1 MPELVLAWCLT
12 DRRATAIAEG
22 SGLSIVSGDGGRLRL
37 DLPSPEA
44 ASAMARV
51 AAPDGLSESDL
62 ARLPDAVRALT
73 ALERLRLAG
82 RLEWLATVS
91 GHPFASIVPLSH
103 RFEPGE
109 LPGAGAVIDR
119 FVYLR
124 RDAGA
129 AILES
134 PEAACR
140 LLLAP
145 AAAAAVARL
154 MAGETRAGD
163 EPARTLLGRTG
174 FLVSAAESDTR
185 KVWSFHDRMFHA
197 ASRPAH
203 EALRFGPTAR
213 FKGVLPPPDPIWG
226 DGPPARP
233 TLPDAES
240 TPLHQLLER
249 RRSVRD
255 FADQPPSR
263 AQLEAL
269 FSRTLRI
276 TARRRAGAE
285 SWLERPVPAA
295 GGAGEI
301 VGYLAVRAADGMEP
315 GIWRHDALADR
326 LDRVA
331 SSAPPLDRLFEMV
344 AAFIQRP
351 GAPPPAI
358 IVFAARLPQL
368 AWKYEAI
375 AYRLALLDAGAALG
389 VLHLVAEDVGL
400 GACAVGTINPR
411 HLAALTGMDGFAEIS
426 LAEIA
431 VGRPV

>member
-1 MPELVLAWCLT
+1 MPELVLAWLLA
-12 DRRATAIAEG
+12 DRSATAVAEG
-22 SGLSIVSGDGGRLRL
+22 TGLAIVSGDGGRLRL
-37 DLPSPEA
+37 DLPSADA
-44 ASAMARV
+44 ASALARV
-51 AAPDGLSESDL
+51 ATPSGLSELDL
-62 ARLPDAVRALT
+62 ARLPDAARALI

-82 RLEWLATVS
+82 RLEWLATVADR
-91 GHPFASIVPLSH
+91 PFARIVPLSH

-109 LPGAGAVIDR
+109 PSGNGSEVDR
-119 FVYLR
+119 FACLR
-124 RDAGA
+124 RDSGA
-129 AILES
+129 AILDS

-140 LLLAP
+140 LVLDP

-154 MAGETRAGD
+154 MAGEAAAGD
-163 EPARTLLGRTG
+163 EAARTLLGRAG
-174 FLVSAAESDTR
+174 FLVSGAEPASR
-185 KVWSFHDRMFHA
+185 RVWSFHDRMFHA
-197 ASRPAH
+197 ASRPEH
-203 EALRFGPTAR
+203 EAQRFGPTAR
-213 FKGVLPPPDPIWG
+213 FKGVLPPPDPVWG
-226 DGPPARP
+226 NGPPARP

-301 VGYLAVRAADGMEP
+301 VGYLAVRAVDGMEP

-326 LDRVA
+326 LERLA
-331 SSAPPLDRLFEMV
+331 APGPPLDRLFEMV

-358 IVFAARLPQL
+358 VVLAARLPQL

-389 VLHLVAEDVGL
+389 ILHLVAEDVGI
-400 GACAVGTINPR
+400 GACAVGTVNPR
-411 HLAALTGMDGFAEIS
+411 HFATLTGLDSLSEIS

>member
-1 MPELVLAWCLT
+1 M
-12 DRRATAIAEG
+12 AEG
-22 SGLSIVSGDGGRLRL
+22 AGLAIVSGDGGRLRL
-37 DLPSPEA
+37 DLPSAEA
-44 ASAMARV
+44 ASALVRV
-51 AAPDGLSESDL
+51 ATPGGLSEQDL
-62 ARLPDAVRALT
+62 VRLPDVACALT

-91 GHPFASIVPLSH
+91 DRPFASIVPLSH

-109 LPGAGAVIDR
+109 PPGAGSEVDR
-119 FVYLR
+119 FACLR

-129 AILES
+129 AILDS
-134 PEAACR
+134 PETACR
-140 LLLAP
+140 LVLEP

-154 MAGETRAGD
+154 MAGEAAAGD
-163 EPARTLLGRTG
+163 EAARALLGRTG
-174 FLVSAAESDTR
+174 FLAPRTESDAR
-185 KVWSFHDRMFHA
+185 KVWSFHDRVFHA

-213 FKGVLPPPDPIWG
+213 FKGVVPSPDPAWG
-226 DGPPARP
+226 DGPPSRP

-240 TPLHQLLER
+240 APLHHLLER

-255 FADQPPSR
+255 FADRPPSR
-263 AQLEAL
+263 MQLEAL

-301 VGYLAVRAADGMEP
+301 VGYLAARAVDGMEP
-315 GIWRHDALADR
+315 GIWRHDALDDR
-326 LDRVA
+326 LDRIA
-331 SSAPPLDRLFEMV
+331 ASAPPLDRLFETA

-351 GAPPPAI
+351 GTPPPAI
-358 IVFAARLPQL
+358 IVLAARLPQL

-389 VLHLVAEDVGL
+389 ILHLVAEDVGL
-400 GACAVGTINPR
+400 GACAVGTVNPR
-411 HLAALTGMDGFAEIS
+411 HLAALTGVDSFAEIS

-431 VGRPV
+431 VGRPL

>member
-1 MPELVLAWCLT
+1 MSELVLACRLV
-12 DRRATAIAEG
+12 DRTAKAVAEGASLAIAF
-22 SGLSIVSGDGGRLRL
+22 GDGGRLRL
-37 DLPSPEA
+37 DLSSPEA
-44 ASAMARV
+44 AAALARV
-51 AAPDGLSESDL
+51 GAPSGLSEPDL
-62 ARLPDAVRALT
+62 ARLPDAAHALT

-91 GHPFASIVPLSH
+91 GRSFASIVPLTH

-109 LPGAGAVIDR
+109 PPGAGLAVDR
-119 FVYLR
+119 FAYLR

-129 AILES
+129 AALES

-140 LLLAP
+140 LILDP

-154 MAGETRAGD
+154 MAGAAAAGD
-163 EPARTLLGRTG
+163 EPAWTLLGRTG
-174 FLVSAAESDTR
+174 FLEPVAESAAR
-185 KVWSFHDRMFHA
+185 RVWSFHDRVFHA

-213 FKGVLPPPDPIWG
+213 FKGVLPPPDPAWG

-233 TLPDAES
+233 TLPAADSA
-240 TPLHQLLER
+240 PLYRLLER

-255 FADQPPSR
+255 FADLPPSR
-263 AQLEAL
+263 SQLEAL

-285 SWLERPVPAA
+285 TWLERPVPAA
-295 GGAGEI
+295 GGAGET
-301 VGYLAVRAADGMEP
+301 VGYLAVRAVDGMEP
-315 GIWRHDALADR
+315 GLWRHDALADR

-331 SSAPPLDRLFEMV
+331 PPAPPLDRLFEMV

-358 IVFAARLPQL
+358 VVLAARLPQL

-375 AYRLALLDAGAALG
+375 AYRLALLDVGAALG
-389 VLHLVAEDVGL
+389 ILHLVAEDVGL
-400 GACAVGTINPR
+400 GACAVGTVNPR
-411 HLAALTGMDGFAEIS
+411 HLAVLTGMDSFAEVS

-431 VGRPV
+431 VGRPI

>member
-1 MPELVLAWCLT
+1 MPELVLAWRLA
-12 DRRATAIAEG
+12 DRTANAMAEG
-22 SGLSIVSGDGGRLRL
+22 ASLALAFSDGGRLRL
-37 DLPSPEA
+37 DLPSPD
-44 ASAMARV
+44 V
-51 AAPDGLSESDL
+51 AAALARIATPGGLSEPEL
-62 ARLPDAVRALT
+62 ARLHDAARALT

-91 GHPFASIVPLSH
+91 DRFFACIVPLTH
-103 RFEPGE
+103 RFEPDE
-109 LPGAGAVIDR
+109 PPGQGVAVDR
-119 FVYLR
+119 FAYLR

-134 PEAACR
+134 SEAACR
-140 LLLAP
+140 LILDP
-145 AAAAAVARL
+145 VAAAAVARL
-154 MAGETRAGD
+154 MSGEAVGGD

-174 FLVSAAESDTR
+174 FLEPVTESAAR
-185 KVWSFHDRMFHA
+185 RVWSFHDRIFHA

-203 EALRFGPTAR
+203 EAVGLGPTAR
-213 FKGVLPPPDPIWG
+213 FKGVLPPPDPAWG
-226 DGPPARP
+226 DGQPA
-233 TLPDAES
+233 LPELPATDSA
-240 TPLHQLLER
+240 PLHYLLEH

-255 FADQPPSR
+255 FADLPPSR
-263 AQLEAL
+263 TQLEAL

-285 SWLERPVPAA
+285 TWLERPVPAA

-331 SSAPPLDRLFEMV
+331 PSGPPLDRLFGMV

-358 IVFAARLPQL
+358 VVLAAKLPQL

-389 VLHLVAEDVGL
+389 ILHLVAGDVGL
-400 GACAVGTINPR
+400 GACAVGTVNPR
-411 HLAALTGMDGFAEIS
+411 HLAALTGMDSFAEVS

-431 VGRPV
+431 VGRPI

>member
-1 MPELVLAWCLT
+1 MPELVFAWRLA
-12 DRRATAIAEG
+12 DPSATAVAEG
-22 SGLSIVSGDGGRLRL
+22 AGLAIVSGDGSRLRL
-37 DLPSPEA
+37 DLPSSEA
-44 ASAMARV
+44 ASMLARV
-51 AAPDGLSESDL
+51 AAPSGLSELDL
-62 ARLPDAVRALT
+62 ARLPDAARALT

-103 RFEPGE
+103 RFEIGE
-109 LPGAGAVIDR
+109 PPRMGAEIDR
-119 FVYLR
+119 FACLR

-129 AILES
+129 AVLES

-140 LLLAP
+140 LVLDP

-154 MAGETRAGD
+154 MAGETMAGD

-174 FLVSAAESDTR
+174 FLVSAAESDAR

-213 FKGVLPPPDPIWG
+213 FKGVLPPPDPVWG

-276 TARRRAGAE
+276 TARRRAGTE

-301 VGYLAVRAADGMEP
+301 VGYLAVRAVDGMEP

-326 LDRVA
+326 LERLA
-331 SSAPPLDRLFEMV
+331 APGPPLDRLFEMV

-358 IVFAARLPQL
+358 VVLAARLPQL

-389 VLHLVAEDVGL
+389 ILHLVAEDVGI
-400 GACAVGTINPR
+400 GACAVGTVNPR
-411 HLAALTGMDGFAEIS
+411 HFATLTGLDSLSEIS

>member
-1 MPELVLAWCLT
+1 MPELALAWGLA
-12 DRRATAIAEG
+12 DRTANAVAEG
-22 SGLSIVSGDGGRLRL
+22 TSLTIAFGDGSRQRL
-37 DLPSPEA
+37 DLPSPDA
-44 ASAMARV
+44 AATLAHIATPR
-51 AAPDGLSESDL
+51 GLSERDL
-62 ARLPDAVRALT
+62 ARLPDAART
-73 ALERLRLAG
+73 MPALERLRLAG
-82 RLEWLATVS
+82 RLEWLATVADRF
-91 GHPFASIVPLSH
+91 FASIVPLSH

-109 LPGAGAVIDR
+109 PSQAGLAVDR
-119 FVYLR
+119 FSYLR

-134 PEAACR
+134 SEAACR
-140 LLLAP
+140 LVLGP

-154 MAGETRAGD
+154 MAGEAMAGD
-163 EPARTLLGRTG
+163 EPARTLLGRAG
-174 FLVSAAESDTR
+174 FLEPAAESAAR
-185 KVWSFHDRMFHA
+185 RVWSFHDRIFHA

-213 FKGVLPPPDPIWG
+213 FKGVLPPPDPAWG
-226 DGPPARP
+226 DGNPARP
-233 TLPDAES
+233 TLPPADS
-240 TPLHQLLER
+240 TPLHQLLEH

-255 FADQPPSR
+255 FAELPPSR

-295 GGAGEI
+295 GGAGET
-301 VGYLAVRAADGMEP
+301 VGYLAVRAVEGMEP
-315 GIWRHDALADR
+315 GIWRHDALLDR

-331 SSAPPLDRLFEMV
+331 PSAPPLDRLFETA

-351 GAPPPAI
+351 GSPPPAI
-358 IVFAARLPQL
+358 VVLAAQLPQL

-389 VLHLVAEDVGL
+389 ILHLVAEDLGL
-400 GACAVGTINPR
+400 CACAVGTVNPR
-411 HLAALTGMDGFAEIS
+411 HLAALTGIDSFTEIS

-431 VGRPV
+431 VGRPI